1 MKYRVCP
8 HCGAHLDHGEHCDCE
23 KQQAAKGTGEEAG
36 KQATEAPKTE
46 PALMPGA

>member
-23 KQQAAKGTGEEAG
+23 KKQTAEGAG
-36 KQATEAPKTE
+36 QHADKPATETPKQK
-46 PALMPGA
+46 PNLMPGA